1 MSGRT
6 STTRRDELI
15 EVRAKIAMQI
25 ETLKY
30 PTAAFYGTMNLKP
43 DNHRLIADLQA
54 ALDEIDAELGEA
66 DTGSA

>member
-1 MSGRT
+1 
-6 STTRRDELI
+6 
-15 EVRAKIAMQI
+15 MQI